1 MSRLHRRPSES
12 RATSEVLKVLLVED
26 AEWDAELV
34 LQQLKRAGLSCE
46 SRRVQTEPELRRSLL
61 EFQPHIV
68 LSDFAMPGFNGMDAL
83 RICRESDAE
92 IPLIFVSGTVGE
104 DIAVEAMK
112 AGAADY
118 VMKTNLGRL
127 GPAVRREVREAQL
140 RQGRWIAEM
149 ALRRAQTMAKL
160 AHVITGP
167 DGSFESWSETLPELI
182 GVDAARMPQSTR
194 EWLDILHVDDRAKF
208 REKSIEAATTGR
220 RLDLEYRLRRA
231 DGAWIDV
238 RQAIEP
244 MQGERDAEGRV
255 RWFNTLQDVTE
266 EKQAEVELRKSESLK
281 GAILESSL
289 DCLITIDH
297 EGKVVEFNPAAEAT
311 FCFKRTDAL
320 GKAVADLIIPPRY
333 RDAHRR
339 GLARY
344 LATGEGP
351 VLGKRLELEALRAD
365 GTEFPV
371 ELAISPTKSGP
382 MPLFTAFVRDI
393 TERKKAEEKIKR
405 LNRVYAVLSGIN
417 SLIVRVQN
425 REELYRGACRIAVEA
440 GQFPKA
446 WIGEVE
452 PDSKSVSLIASHGA
466 DAPFFERLAAA
477 LRADTGQGGIVAQAV
492 RERRA
497 VISND
502 IEHDPGVLGRDVA
515 VATGSRAI
523 AVLPLTVG
531 NGIAGVLVL
540 HAEATGFFDD
550 DEMKLLLELAGD
562 ISFAL
567 DHIEQEERVKRLT
580 RVHAVLTGINA
591 AIVRIRDRQELF
603 REACRIAVEAGQL
616 RLAWI
621 GIVNPKKEEIVPA
634 GFSGPEQGLLGVIRL
649 STREDSSRFGMAGRA
664 IRDGVSAVSN
674 DVLADKGS
682 RVRGESAR
690 RGFRSLAMIPLI
702 VDGAAFGVLG
712 LHAAEAGFFD
722 QDEMKL
728 LTEVAGNLAFALE
741 HIAKEEKVRRLTR
754 VQAVLSGI
762 NAAIV
767 RIRDREALFQEAC
780 RIAVEAGEFC
790 LAAVSLIDPQTH
802 EVRAAAWAGEEAE
815 YFANMRYYAG
825 SDAPPGGSPGVD
837 VIQVQRPWICNDIET
852 EGSRL
857 IYLKECIARGYRSIA
872 MLPLVIEGRSAG
884 LLALYA
890 RELGFFD
897 EAEMKLLVE
906 LAGDISFALE
916 HIENAEKLDYVA
928 YYDELTGLANRTL
941 FHERLSRHVSAASL
955 GKSRVAV
962 VLVDI
967 ERFKTINDTLGRQ
980 AGDALLKQVAERM
993 TRYSADPARLA
1004 RIGADHFAVVVSEVQ
1019 SEDEFARRTETRM
1032 QEFFG
1037 EPFRLGDSELRISAK
1052 AGIAMFPNDGTD
1064 SETLFRNAEAALKK
1078 AKASGERYLFYTR
1091 GMTERVAEKLT
1102 LENKL
1107 RQALEKEEF
1116 VLHYQPKVELENRQ
1130 IVGVEALIRWQS
1142 RELGLVPPMKF
1153 IPLMEETGLIL
1164 QVGAWA
1170 LRRAALDHKAWVEA
1184 GLKAPRVAVNVSPI
1198 QLRQR
1203 DFVRVVEQ
1211 AIMEGIAPTGI
1222 DLEITESLIME
1233 DIHTNIEKLILIRK
1247 LGVAVAIDDF
1257 GTGYSSLSYLAR
1269 LPVETLKI
1277 DRSFVITMLED
1288 PNTATL
1294 VQTMI
1299 SLAHSFRLKVVAEG
1313 VDSEDQAKMLR
1324 LLRCDQM
1331 QGYLFSKPVPNDAL
1345 VALLRKSS

>member
-1 MSRLHRRPSES
+1 MKVKPQLACCSSAVAGACARYRWRACAKQRVRCPSSRSRERPVRARHLGHARCRQCPWLIPRGCSVRARRRPSSKLACSGPSSMSRLHRRPSES
-12 RATSEVLKVLLVED
+12 RAMSEVLKVLLVED
-26 AEWDAELV
+26 AERDAELV
-34 LQQLKRAGLSCE
+34 LRQLKRAGLSCE

-61 EFQPHIV
+61 KFRPHIV

-194 EWLDILHVDDRAKF
+194 EWLDILHADDRAKF

-311 FCFKRTDAL
+311 FCFKRTDVL

-344 LATGEGP
+344 LAMGEGP

-371 ELAISPTKSGP
+371 ELAISPMKSGP

-446 WIGEVE
+446 WIGEVD
-452 PDSKSVSLIASHGA
+452 PGSKSVSLIASHGA

-477 LRADTGQGGIVAQAV
+477 LRTDIAQGGIVAQAV
-492 RERRA
+492 KERRA

-502 IEHDPGVLGRDVA
+502 IEHDPRVLGRDVA

-531 NGIAGVLVL
+531 NAIAGVLVL
-540 HAEATGFFDD
+540 HAEAADFFDD
-550 DEMKLLLELAGD
+550 DEMKLLLELSED

-603 REACRIAVEAGQL
+603 REACRIAVDAAQL

-621 GIVNPKKEEIVPA
+621 GIVDPRTEEILPA
-634 GFSGPEQGLLGVIRL
+634 AFSGPEEGFLGIIRL
-649 STREDSSRFGMAGRA
+649 STRQDSGRFGMAGRA
-664 IRDGVSAVSN
+664 VRDRTPVVSN
-674 DVLADKGS
+674 DVIADEHAALREQS
-682 RVRGESAR
+682 VQ
-690 RGFRSLAMIPLI
+690 RGFRSVAMIPLI

-712 LHAAEAGFFD
+712 LHAAETGFFD

-728 LTEVAGNLAFALE
+728 VMEVAGNIAFALE
-741 HIAKEEKVRRLTR
+741 HIDKEEKVRRLTR
-754 VQAVLSGI
+754 VYAVLSGI
-762 NAAIV
+762 NALIV
-767 RIRDREALFQEAC
+767 RVQNREELFREAC
-780 RIAVEAGEFC
+780 RLAVESGKFSLAWIGVVERDAMRIKPVAWSGAGQDYIELMPLGLDEAKPHGYG
-790 LAAVSLIDPQTH
+790 LAGRAVIERRAMIADDMAADPRVLLSKQALEHSFRSL
-802 EVRAAAWAGEEAE
+802 V
-815 YFANMRYYAG
+815 
-825 SDAPPGGSPGVD
+825 V
-837 VIQVQRPWICNDIET
+837 
-852 EGSRL
+852 
-857 IYLKECIARGYRSIA
+857 
-872 MLPLVIEGRSAG
+872 LPLLVSHEAIGV
-884 LLALYA
+884 LALYA
-890 RELGFFD
+890 AEIGFFD
-897 EAEMKLLVE
+897 EEEMRLLLE
-906 LAGDISFALE
+906 LAGDISFALD
-916 HIENAEKLDYVA
+916 HIEKEERVQYLA
-928 YYDELTGLANRTL
+928 YYDSLTGLANRSL
-941 FHERLSRHVSAASL
+941 LHERLTQYVGTAAREQYQL
-955 GKSRVAV
+955 ALT
-962 VLVDI
+962 LVNI
-967 ERFKTINDTLGRQ
+967 ERFKSI
-980 AGDALLKQVAERM
+980 
-993 TRYSADPARLA
+993 
-1004 RIGADHFAVVVSEVQ
+1004 
-1019 SEDEFARRTETRM
+1019 
-1032 QEFFG
+1032 
-1037 EPFRLGDSELRISAK
+1037 
-1052 AGIAMFPNDGTD
+1052 
-1064 SETLFRNAEAALKK
+1064 
-1078 AKASGERYLFYTR
+1078 
-1091 GMTERVAEKLT
+1091 
-1102 LENKL
+1102 
-1107 RQALEKEEF
+1107 
-1116 VLHYQPKVELENRQ
+1116 
-1130 IVGVEALIRWQS
+1130 
-1142 RELGLVPPMKF
+1142 
-1153 IPLMEETGLIL
+1153 
-1164 QVGAWA
+1164 
-1170 LRRAALDHKAWVEA
+1170 
-1184 GLKAPRVAVNVSPI
+1184 
-1198 QLRQR
+1198 
-1203 DFVRVVEQ
+1203 
-1211 AIMEGIAPTGI
+1211 
-1222 DLEITESLIME
+1222 
-1233 DIHTNIEKLILIRK
+1233 
-1247 LGVAVAIDDF
+1247 
-1257 GTGYSSLSYLAR
+1257 
-1269 LPVETLKI
+1269 
-1277 DRSFVITMLED
+1277 
-1288 PNTATL
+1288 
-1294 VQTMI
+1294 
-1299 SLAHSFRLKVVAEG
+1299 
-1313 VDSEDQAKMLR
+1313 
-1324 LLRCDQM
+1324 
-1331 QGYLFSKPVPNDAL
+1331 
-1345 VALLRKSS
+1345 